1 MSRPNGVTSLSCRR
15 FFQLGS
21 VEKVSNMPTRY
32 LKAGIRDSETI
43 DRLSSAA
50 EVLYYRLLVT
60 VDDFGRYDARP
71 AMLKAACFPIKESV
85 TQKHIENLLSDL
97 VKHQLVSVYY
107 VDEKPYLQMQ
117 KWDNVPRAK
126 ESKFP
131 TPTCKDVQVHTVV
144 QQLHTDVPLTVTE
157 TVTKTKTDIS
167 QDKPAKRKQKVSMP
181 DDFGISEKVA
191 LWAKENNFDRLN
203 DHLDAFKRKAE
214 MNGYRYVNW
223 DLAFMEAIR
232 EDWAKLRGKPSFAQ
246 QAADVARTTVPP
258 PPNQDA
264 ALKQII
270 ADREKCAPPPAHIRE
285 MMKGIL
291 GVKNA

>member
-1 MSRPNGVTSLSCRR
+1 
-15 FFQLGS
+15 
-21 VEKVSNMPTRY
+21 MPTRY

-85 TQKHIENLLSDL
+85 TQKHIDNLLSDL
-97 VKHQLVSVYY
+97 VKHGLVSVYY

-126 ESKFP
+126 ESKYP
-131 TPTCKDVQVHTVV
+131 ASVCKDVQSHTVV
-144 QQLHTDVPLTVTE
+144 QQLHTDAPLTVTE

-167 QDKPAKRKQKVSMP
+167 QDKPAKRKQKVPMP
-181 DDFGISEKVA
+181 DDFAISEKVT
-191 LWAKENNFDRLN
+191 LWARENNFDRLN

-214 MNGYRYVNW
+214 MNGYRYINW

-270 ADREKCAPPPAHIRE
+270 ADREKCSPPPAHIRE

>member
-1 MSRPNGVTSLSCRR
+1 
-15 FFQLGS
+15 
-21 VEKVSNMPTRY
+21 MPTRY

-97 VKHQLVSVYY
+97 IRHQLVSVYY

-131 TPTCKDVQVHTVV
+131 AQTLIDVQAHTVV

>member
-1 MSRPNGVTSLSCRR
+1 
-15 FFQLGS
+15 
-21 VEKVSNMPTRY
+21 MPTRY

-97 VKHQLVSVYY
+97 VRHQLVSVYY
-107 VDEKPYLQMQ
+107 VDDKPYLQMQ

-131 TPTCKDVQVHTVV
+131 AQTYIDVQAHTVV

-167 QDKPAKRKQKVSMP
+167 QDKHAKRKQKISMP
-181 DDFGISEKVA
+181 DDFAISDNVA
-191 LWAKENNFDRLN
+191 EWARKNNFDRLD

-264 ALKQII
+264 ALKQIM
-270 ADREKCAPPPAHIRE
+270 ADREKCSPPPAHIRE

-291 GVKNA
+291 GVKNV

>member
-1 MSRPNGVTSLSCRR
+1 
-15 FFQLGS
+15 
-21 VEKVSNMPTRY
+21 MPTRY

-97 VKHQLVSVYY
+97 VRHELVSVYY

-126 ESKFP
+126 ESKYP
-131 TPTCKDVQVHTVV
+131 APACKDVQSYTVV
-144 QQLHTDVPLTVTE
+144 QHLHTDVPLTVTE

-167 QDKPAKRKQKVSMP
+167 QDKPAKRKQKVPMP
-181 DDFGISEKVA
+181 DDFAISEKVA

-232 EDWAKLRGKPSFAQ
+232 EDWAKLRGKQSFAQ

-270 ADREKCAPPPAHIRE
+270 ADREKCSPPPAHIRE

>member
-1 MSRPNGVTSLSCRR
+1 
-15 FFQLGS
+15 
-21 VEKVSNMPTRY
+21 MPTRY

-85 TQKHIENLLSDL
+85 TQKHIETLLNDL
-97 VKHQLVSVYY
+97 SKHGLVSVYT
-107 VDEKPYLQMQ
+107 VDGKPYLQMQ

-126 ESKFP
+126 ESKYP
-131 TPTCKDVQVHTVV
+131 TTTDKDVQVHTVV
-144 QQLHTDVPLTVTE
+144 QHLHTDVPLTVTE
-157 TVTKTKTDIS
+157 TKTETDIS
-167 QDKPAKRKQKVSMP
+167 QDKPAKRKQKVPMP
-181 DDFGISEKVA
+181 DDFAISEKVA

-223 DLAFMEAIR
+223 DLALMEAIR
-232 EDWAKLRGKPSFAQ
+232 EDWAKLRGKPTFAQ
-246 QAADVARTTVPP
+246 QAADVARTTVPIA
-258 PPNQDA
+258 PNHDA
-264 ALKQII
+264 ALKAIE
-270 ADREKCAPPPAHIRE
+270 ADLKRAVPIPKNIRE
-285 MMKGIL
+285 QI
-291 GVKNA
+291 NAVLKKA